1 MAATVDEPAAG
12 YDDSV
17 VAAGRTLEED
27 VSSGVPL
34 DLRPR
39 KSRWEP
45 IQLADE
51 PSTAERAAA
60 RLAARLSFRAYC
72 IACGRS
78 TESATAPSRPGRCG
92 HCGGTML
99 VEPVTS

>member
-1 MAATVDEPAAG
+1 MAEPAG
-12 YDDSV
+12 
-17 VAAGRTLEED
+17 GRDED
-27 VSSGVPL
+27 VVTATRLPDEHVVPV
-34 DLRPR
+34 DLAPR

-45 IQLADE
+45 VPMPEE
-51 PSTAERAAA
+51 PSAEERAAE
-60 RLAARLSFRAYC
+60 RQAARLRFRAYC

-78 TESATAPSRPGRCG
+78 TESATPPSRPGRCS